1 MAAMVPDDAEPDFDL
16 LAASLRAGS
25 GDLGAFVESLAS
37 KLEEAMP
44 AHTRVERRRAG
55 MFGPKLVR
63 RITVDAGDQRLE
75 LVSDGSALRTRRA
88 KLSAG
93 IVLKN
98 DELDTDAWLEALGE
112 GLAAEARRSESTRQA
127 LQRLLIE

>member
-1 MAAMVPDDAEPDFDL
+1 
-16 LAASLRAGS
+16 
-25 GDLGAFVESLAS
+25 
-37 KLEEAMP
+37 
-44 AHTRVERRRAG
+44 
-55 MFGPKLVR
+55 
-63 RITVDAGDQRLE
+63 
-75 LVSDGSALRTRRA
+75 VSDGSALRTRRA